1 MSLGPFLM
9 NHRLLKLLKM
19 RNMDI
24 IYGVIKVVLEFYK
37 YSFSIIKYPDWN
49 LTTTKKY
56 VCVCTVCINIHIFI
70 YLAIYISFC
79 FLFFLHVKKYYLLVC
94 LLVKY

>member
-9 NHRLLKLLKM
+9 NHRLLKLLKI

-56 VCVCTVCINIHIFI
+56 VCVCMYCVYKYTYI
-70 YLAIYISFC
+70 YISSNIYISFF
-79 FLFFLHVKKYYLLVC
+79 FLFFYM
-94 LLVKY
+94 